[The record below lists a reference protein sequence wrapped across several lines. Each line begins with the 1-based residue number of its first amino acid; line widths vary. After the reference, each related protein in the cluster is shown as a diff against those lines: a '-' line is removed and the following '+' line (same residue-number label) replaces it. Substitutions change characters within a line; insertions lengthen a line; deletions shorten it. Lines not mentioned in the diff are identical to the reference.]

1 MYNTDMPARADLPTS
16 AKLIRSTVLAI
27 LTAAAVLITIVLPAE
42 YGMDPTGIGK
52 ALGLKAMGEIKTQL
66 AAEALADAKADAA
79 AATPAAAISTSGQAA
94 QPATAEMAAKADEI
108 SVTLAPG
115 AGTEVK
121 MDMDG
126 GAKVS
131 YEWHAS
137 GGKVNHDT
145 HGEPL
150 NGPANAFHR
159 YLKENDV
166 EGRSGDLTAQF
177 AGSHGWY
184 WRNRGTTP
192 VTITVKVS
200 GDFKNLKQ
208 KT

>member
-1 MYNTDMPARADLPTS
+1 MYNTDMPSRADLPST
-16 AKLIRSTVLAI
+16 AKLIRSTILA
-27 LTAAAVLITIVLPAE
+27 LVTAAAVLVAVVLPSE
-42 YGMDPTGIGK
+42 YGIDPTGIGQ
-52 ALGLKAMGEIKTQL
+52 ALGLKKMGEIKTQL
-66 AAEALADAKADAA
+66 AAEALADAQADALAAAPAAVTNVQPAAGAA
-79 AATPAAAISTSGQAA
+79 AAAANK
-94 QPATAEMAAKADEI
+94 AEV

-121 MDMDG
+121 MEMDG

-131 YEWHAS
+131 YAWQTN

-166 EGRSGDLTAQF
+166 TARSGELTAQF

-184 WRNRGTTP
+184 WRNRGSEP

-200 GDFKNLKQ
+200 GEFKNLKQ